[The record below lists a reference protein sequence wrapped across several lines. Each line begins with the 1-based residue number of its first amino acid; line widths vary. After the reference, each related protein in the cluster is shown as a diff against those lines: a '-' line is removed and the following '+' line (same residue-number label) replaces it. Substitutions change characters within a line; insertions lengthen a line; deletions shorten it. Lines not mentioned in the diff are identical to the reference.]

1 MEMMEFREEWLD
13 AQVDGLDVPQDEL
26 YMSDDAVEM

>member
-13 AQVDGLDVPQDEL
+13 AQVDGHDVPQDEI
-26 YMSDDAVEM
+26 YMIDDAVEM